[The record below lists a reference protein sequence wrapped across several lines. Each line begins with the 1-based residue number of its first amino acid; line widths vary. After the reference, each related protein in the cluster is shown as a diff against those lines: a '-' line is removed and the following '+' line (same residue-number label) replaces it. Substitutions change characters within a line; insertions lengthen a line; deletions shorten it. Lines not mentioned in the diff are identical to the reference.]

1 MQNIEWKKGHKFSL
15 VNLLTSWSEEKN
27 KNERKIFRKYTLQQN
42 RTLRTIIRISWKV
55 AEMKREKNWRKRW
68 RSSWMRRK
76 DGISNCCLT
85 NEIVHSSGDEPRE
98 IYRNEELH
106 FHALPKHEYVFRIA
120 KIILRRHE
128 SVYRFHSTIGKEWNR
143 FLYHIFEVQKTYIVI
158 LRLHYWYNISS
169 FEFSKTRIIKIPFRC
184 FQ

>member
-1 MQNIEWKKGHKFSL
+1 
-15 VNLLTSWSEEKN
+15 
-27 KNERKIFRKYTLQQN
+27 
-42 RTLRTIIRISWKV
+42 
-55 AEMKREKNWRKRW
+55 MK
-68 RSSWMRRK
+68 RK

-128 SVYRFHSTIGKEWNR
+128 SVYRFHSTIGKE
-143 FLYHIFEVQKTYIVI
+143 
-158 LRLHYWYNISS
+158 
-169 FEFSKTRIIKIPFRC
+169 
-184 FQ
+184 